1 MLLHLTL
8 IAAVKPNKYNTDKCY
23 KKEKAKLSQAKP
35 DVVGVA
41 APHALMR
48 EEASCRRGEQAKP
61 AGVEEAPH
69 QRPLRF
75 RRLNSILLV
84 AKTLIG
90 PYLISGG
97 T

>member
-1 MLLHLTL
+1 
-8 IAAVKPNKYNTDKCY
+8 
-23 KKEKAKLSQAKP
+23 LSQAEP
-35 DVVGVA
+35 DVVGMA

-48 EEASCRRGEQAKP
+48 EETSCRRGELVRP

-75 RRLNSILLV
+75 RRLNFILLV